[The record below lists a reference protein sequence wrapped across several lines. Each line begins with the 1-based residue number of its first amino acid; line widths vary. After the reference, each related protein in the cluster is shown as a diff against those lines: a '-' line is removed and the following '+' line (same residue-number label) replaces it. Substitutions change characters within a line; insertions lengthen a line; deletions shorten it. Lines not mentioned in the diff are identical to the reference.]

1 MMASKDTQSSMEH
14 FANPHA
20 RPPAS
25 PWEAVRSLWRHRTLV
40 VDMAR
45 REVIGRYR
53 GSLLGLGWSLFNP
66 LLMLVIY
73 TFVFSEVFKARWD
86 VPGATHSKTEFATVL
101 FTGMVIVGFF
111 NEVLTKAPSLLTANV
126 NFVKKVVFPL
136 EVLPASSVLAAMF
149 HATISGFVLVL
160 TLFVLNGAVPWT
172 AFWAPVVLAPI
183 AIFALGMAW
192 FLASLGVYMR
202 DMAQTVGI
210 LATVI
215 MFLTPVFYPA
225 RAVPE
230 PFRTLIEL
238 NPLTPA
244 IESCRDVLIWGAAP
258 DFHSLAVSAVT
269 AVLMFAGGF
278 AWFQR
283 TKRGFADVL

>member
-1 MMASKDTQSSMEH
+1 MATTDAPDSMGQL
-14 FANPHA
+14 ADPHA
-20 RPPAS
+20 PPQAS
-25 PWEAVRSLWRHRTLV
+25 PLAAVRSMWRNRRLL

-111 NEVLTKAPSLLTANV
+111 NEVLTKTPSLLTTNV

-136 EVLPASSVLAAMF
+136 EVLPASAVLAAMF
-149 HATISGFVLVL
+149 HALVSGSVLAAAL
-160 TLFVLNGAVPWT
+160 LVLNGSIPWT
-172 AFWAPVVLAPI
+172 ALWTPVVLAPLVV
-183 AIFALGMAW
+183 FAFGLAW
-192 FLASLGVYMR
+192 ILASLGVYMR
-202 DMAQTVGI
+202 DLAQTVGI
-210 LATVI
+210 VAAVL
-215 MFLTPVFYPA
+215 MFLSPVFYPA
-225 RAVPE
+225 QAVPQ
-230 PFRTLIEL
+230 PFRSLMAL

-244 IESCRDVLIWGAAP
+244 IEACRSVLIWGTAP
-258 DFHSLAVSAVT
+258 DWRGLVGSAVAA
-269 AVLMFAGGF
+269 AVVFAAGF